1 MWLTDG
7 TALDAYKLNDG
18 AKLHLML
25 KDNSSDN
32 NSKSDTATARS
43 VKKATATASLE
54 EELSRSLRE
63 EELICPSSPARFE
76 LPNCISLK

>member
-1 MWLTDG
+1 MRHFPDFSDG

-25 KDNSSDN
+25 KDNSSDT

-43 VKKATATASLE
+43 IKKATATASLE
-54 EELSRSLRE
+54 EELSKSLRE
-63 EELICPSSPARFE
+63 EQFLCQSSPG
-76 LPNCISLK
+76 